1 MNWRKKFGEGKFLI
15 FLYRACVTWFILLL
29 LAQLTFIMF
38 YFLKVD
44 KSNILCNTKRYES
57 FHSIAIF
64 LTNKSKPYNWLIQC
78 RSIIGQRYFKIQKSF
93 TMKTRML
100 LHSVSTAKI
109 IMSKLATLFFQWSKL
124 ENQTKLK
131 KFLLMYFS
139 FSEW

>member
-1 MNWRKKFGEGKFLI
+1 MVRVNFSFFHTITG
-15 FLYRACVTWFILLL
+15 FISLL

-44 KSNILCNTKRYES
+44 KSNNLCNTKRYES

-64 LTNKSKPYNWLIQC
+64 LTVTNKSKPYNWLIQC

-93 TMKTRML
+93 TMKTRIL

-124 ENQTKLK
+124 ENQTKLQ